1 MWLDQSRTARGPSW
15 APGRAIVVES
25 NGMPRKAAL
34 TPAARR
40 ASASASTWGA
50 PMNVAIPP
58 RRTECHPWR
67 VCCEAT
73 ELIKSPA
80 SFRRDLGEHLVDRD
94 SALLAREPGDP
105 VDHRGRRDYQG
116 HDPPQG
122 RSPEVESLDRV
133 VPEPVLAEDETG
145 GRDGT
150 QDGDVGNAHSRAV
163 PRRSLPQLA

>member
-1 MWLDQSRTARGPSW
+1 MWLDQFRTARGPSW

-58 RRTECHPWR
+58 TRTECHPWR

-73 ELIKSPA
+73 ELIKSPS

-94 SALLAREPGDP
+94 SALLAGVPGDA
-105 VDHRGRRDYQG
+105 VDDDRTRDDQRHHPPKRRA
-116 HDPPQG
+116 P
-122 RSPEVESLDRV
+122 
-133 VPEPVLAEDETG
+133 
-145 GRDGT
+145 
-150 QDGDVGNAHSRAV
+150 
-163 PRRSLPQLA
+163 